1 MKPQTTNPCSEQAVS
16 NRYTNA
22 CTHDMVV
29 LLTVWYPEIWISC
42 TVCALS
48 YPLRS
53 TAIGGIS
60 K

>member
-1 MKPQTTNPCSEQAVS
+1 MKLQTTNPCGEQAID
-16 NRYTNA
+16 RRD
-22 CTHDMVV
+22 CTHTMLM

-42 TVCALS
+42 AACGLA
-48 YPLRS
+48 YPLRA

>member
-1 MKPQTTNPCSEQAVS
+1 MKPQTTNPCGEQAAS

-29 LLTVWYPEIWISC
+29 LLTVWYPEIWI
-42 TVCALS
+42 
-48 YPLRS
+48 PLRS